1 WAAGTSYG
9 PVLSQT
15 DLYLL
20 NTTLELNPILEGR
33 MDNQH
38 LQFHLVTG
46 FTTSGRG
53 GPGDN
58 SIYGKDEPAT
68 LPRVNQLIIISR
80 FSPWCTIVKRDTGVT
95 IGDVCS
101 TIYKEY
107 TEHEVT
113 EAEFTSLNPRL
124 QDQMKRTAANNM
136 AQTNPGAAAAA
147 WGSYYTPATQM
158 PDRIRRIDWLRDR
171 VYFEGLSRDD
181 KYAQNRLGFKAPNIF
196 VMELTG

>member
-1 WAAGTSYG
+1 MVYDRQEGHRG
-9 PVLSQT
+9 HDRRRLFN
-15 DLYLL
+15 DLQGVSLPQDSLL
-20 NTTLELNPILEGR
+20 CT
-33 MDNQH
+33 
-38 LQFHLVTG
+38 
-46 FTTSGRG
+46 
-53 GPGDN
+53 
-58 SIYGKDEPAT
+58 
-68 LPRVNQLIIISR
+68 
-80 FSPWCTIVKRDTGVT
+80 FSHIHER
-95 IGDVCS
+95 
-101 TIYKEY
+101 Y

-158 PDRIRRIDWLRDR
+158 PDRIRRIGECFNLDLNQTKYFSVDWLRDR